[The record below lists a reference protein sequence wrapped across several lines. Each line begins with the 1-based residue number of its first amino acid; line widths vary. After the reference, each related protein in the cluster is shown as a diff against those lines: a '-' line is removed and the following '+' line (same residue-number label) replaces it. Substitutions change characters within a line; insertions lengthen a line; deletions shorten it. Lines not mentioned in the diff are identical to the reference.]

1 VRKASLF
8 IAFTLL
14 ISIFS
19 PVPSQAYSSLSI
31 GVAYDI
37 GGRGDRSFNDAAA
50 AGLEKAKKQFD
61 FELIPVVTD
70 GTSADREKRIR
81 TLIERDCNPI
91 IAIGHGYAATLQ
103 EMALEFPKIQF
114 AIINDATVAAANVT
128 SVIFADTQGAYLA
141 GFGAAM
147 ISQSGKVAMIADSS
161 QADLYQDG
169 FAAGVAASKK
179 KVTSIV
185 KYVTGSHLLAA
196 NQVMD
201 AGADILFVATQGSNS
216 EVIKAIANRNREK
229 KVSNFALINMEPD
242 QFISVT
248 RSTQR
253 FLAGTVVK
261 RVDRAIFDLVSSA
274 ASGRPNIETL
284 DAQKGIYG
292 LRYGIAGGGIE
303 LTVKSPALRRFSA
316 AINLA
321 AIDAQKIPA

>member
-1 VRKASLF
+1 MRKASLLV
-8 IAFTLL
+8 ALTLL
-14 ISIFS
+14 LSIFS
-19 PVPSQAYSSLSI
+19 PISSQANPLLSI

-50 AGLEKAKKQFD
+50 AGLEKAAQQFD
-61 FELIPVVTD
+61 FELLPVVTD
-70 GTSADREKRIR
+70 GTSADRERRIR
-81 TLIERDCNPI
+81 TLVELDCNPI
-91 IAIGHGYAATLQ
+91 IAIGQGYAPTLQ
-103 EMALEFPKIQF
+103 EMAAEFPKIQF

-128 SVIFADTQGAYLA
+128 SIIFADTQGAYLA
-141 GFGAAM
+141 GFGAAA
-147 ISQSGKVAMIADSS
+147 ISKTGKVAMIADSS
-161 QADLYQDG
+161 QADLFQNG

-179 KVTSIV
+179 KVSAIV

-201 AGADILFVATQGSNS
+201 AGADILFVTTHGSNS
-216 EVIKAIANRNREK
+216 EVIKAIANRNRDK

-248 RSTQR
+248 RTTQR

-261 RVDRAIFDLVSSA
+261 RVDRAIFDFVSSSVA
-274 ASGRPNIETL
+274 RKPFVDILSP
-284 DAQKGIYG
+284 QKGIYG
-292 LRYGIAGGGIE
+292 LRYGISGGGIE

-321 AIDAQKIPA
+321 AVDAEKIPA